1 MTEAYPLQ
9 WPPGWKRTP
18 RHMHQESRRR
28 WGKQEKG
35 KAKRPWSFA
44 EARDELF
51 AELDRAGASNVVLST
66 NFRLTQYGLPSKNLG
81 APEDQGV
88 AIYFT
93 LKGRQMVMAQDGHT
107 RAEENLRAL
116 ALVLKY
122 LRGVED
128 LGGGTMMERAF
139 EGFVAIPA
147 PAAKRAWWDV
157 LGVSQHATP
166 DQINAAWREKARNAH
181 PDNGGS
187 DALMSEINV
196 ARDDG
201 LRARYENA

>member
-28 WGKQEKG
+28 WGKQEQG

-51 AELDRAGASNVVLST
+51 AELDRTEAKNVVLST
-66 NFRLTQYGLPSKNLG
+66 NFKLTQYGLPSKNLG
-81 APEDQGV
+81 APDDQGV

-116 ALVLKY
+116 ALVLRY

-139 EGFVAIPA
+139 TGFEALPA
-147 PAAKRAWWDV
+147 PSAARAWWDV
-157 LGVSQHATP
+157 LGVSQHATV
-166 DQINAAWREKARNAH
+166 DEINAAWREKARKAH
-181 PDNGGS
+181 SDVGGS
-187 DALMSEINV
+187 DAAMSEINV
-196 ARDDG
+196 ARDTG
-201 LRARYENA
+201 IKSREMA

>member
-1 MTEAYPLQ
+1 MTEAYPLH
-9 WPPGWKRTP
+9 WPPGWPRTP
-18 RHMHQESRRR
+18 RHRLQESRRR

-51 AELDRAGASNVVLST
+51 AELERTGAKQVVLST

-81 APEDQGV
+81 APDDQGV
-88 AIYFT
+88 AIYFV

-116 ALVLKY
+116 ALVLRY

-139 EGFVAIPA
+139 EGFASLPS
-147 PAAKRAWWDV
+147 PTMTRAWWDV
-157 LGVSQHATP
+157 LGVSQWAGP
-166 DQINAAWREKARNAH
+166 DEIRAAWRAKAAAAH
-181 PDNGGS
+181 PDADGS
-187 DALMSEINV
+187 DAAMSEINV
-196 ARDDG
+196 ARDTG
-201 LRARYENA
+201 LRTREAA